1 MQLTTK
7 NNYTLI
13 TTDQNSVEDFY
24 NSFMEK
30 ENDLLNM
37 HLIVIFSENFNI
49 TSKEILLFLGIANKF
64 RQLSMSFVIVC
75 SEIDIDDVPDEIVV
89 APTLSE
95 AEDVLEMEAMERD
108 LMNL

>member
-7 NNYTLI
+7 DNYTLI
-13 TTDQNSVEDFY
+13 TSDENSVDDFY
-24 NSFMEK
+24 NSLVEK
-30 ENDLLNM
+30 ENDIKNM
-37 HLIVIFSENFNI
+37 HLIVVFSENFNT

-64 RQLSMSFVIVC
+64 RELSMSFVIVC
-75 SEIDIDDVPDEIVV
+75 SEIDIDDVPDEIIV

-95 AEDVLEMEAMERD
+95 AEDVLEMEALERD

>member
-1 MQLTTK
+1 MQITTN

-13 TTDQNSVEDFY
+13 TIDENSVEDFY
-24 NSFMEK
+24 NSLMGK

-37 HLIVIFSENFNI
+37 HLIVIFSENFNT

-64 RQLSMSFVIVC
+64 RELSMSFVIVC

-89 APTLSE
+89 TPTLSE
-95 AEDVLEMEAMERD
+95 AEDILEMEAMERN